1 MAKMKAALY
10 GAGAMGSHHARVIS
24 QSFHS
29 QLKYVVETN
38 KIKGQTLAQAH
49 NSKWLPDLKDF
60 EDIDYVIIATPTES
74 HNEIA
79 RVVITSGTPLLLEKP
94 VSVNLEDSI
103 EIINL
108 SKNHESLLTCGLVE
122 RFNPA
127 VLTLQEIVREP
138 ISIQSIR
145 HSPFIKRVTTDI
157 DGDLLIHDLDIAI
170 NLFGKMPLEIRG
182 LSQITNVEGKFVKN
196 SMEVIGKFSETQ
208 IFNLSVSR
216 LSQRKIRTLN
226 VSESKKLYEVDLLRR
241 DITIYRNINEE
252 SIQSGLGYKQETVI
266 EIPNL
271 VTQKE
276 PLAAQL
282 DNFVDMINGNDSDQW
297 RRERDGLLRLHEAL
311 YTIEIS

>member
-1 MAKMKAALY
+1 MAKMKVALY

-24 QSFHS
+24 QSSHS
-29 QLKYVVETN
+29 ELKYVVETN
-38 KIKGQTLAQAH
+38 IIRGQALAQAH

-60 EDIDYVIIATPTES
+60 EDIDYVIIATPSES

-79 RVVITSGTPLLLEKP
+79 RVVITAKIPLLLEKP
-94 VSVNLEDSI
+94 VSANLVDSI

-108 SKNHESLLTCGLVE
+108 SMNYETLLMCGLVE

-138 ISIQSIR
+138 MSIQSIR
-145 HSPFIKRVTTDI
+145 HSPFIERVTTDI

-182 LSQITNVEGKFVKN
+182 LSQITNVGGKFVRN

-208 IFNLSVSR
+208 IFNLSASR

-241 DITIYRNINEE
+241 DITIYRNIHEE
-252 SIQSGLGYKQETVI
+252 STNSGLGYKQETVI

-276 PLAAQL
+276 PLVAQL
-282 DNFVDMINGNDSDQW
+282 DNFIDMINRNDSNQ
-297 RRERDGLLRLHEAL
+297 RERERNSLLKLHKAL
-311 YTIEIS
+311 YSIEMS